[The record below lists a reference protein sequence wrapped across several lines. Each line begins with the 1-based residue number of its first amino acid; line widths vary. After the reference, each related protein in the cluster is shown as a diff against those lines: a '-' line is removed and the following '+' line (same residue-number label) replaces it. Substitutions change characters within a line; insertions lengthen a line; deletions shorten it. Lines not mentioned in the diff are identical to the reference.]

1 MKKFE
6 VGNYYTR
13 LEDDNNIECANIVYK
28 VVKRTA
34 KTITI
39 IEIQH
44 FGRYNESKSEPK
56 TIRIKDIDWN
66 GREYAA
72 KGERLIVA

>member
-13 LEDDNNIECANIVYK
+13 FEDDNNVENASIVYE
-28 VVKRTA
+28 VVKRTT

-39 IEIQH
+39 VEIHH
-44 FGRYNESKSEPK
+44 FGKYNESKSEPK
-56 TIRIKDIDWN
+56 TIKIKDREWN
-66 GREYAA
+66 GSEFAV
-72 KGERLIVA
+72 KSERLIVA

>member
-13 LEDDNNIECANIVYK
+13 FEDDNDVKNASIVYE

-56 TIRIKDIDWN
+56 TIKIKDRAWN
-66 GREYAA
+66 GSEFVT

>member
-13 LEDDNNIECANIVYK
+13 FENDNNIENASVVYE

-34 KTITI
+34 KTLTI
-39 IEIQH
+39 VEIQH

-56 TIRIKDIDWN
+56 TLKIKDREWN
-66 GREYAA
+66 GSEFTT
-72 KGERLIVA
+72 KGNWLIVA

>member
-13 LEDDNNIECANIVYK
+13 LENDNNVENASVVYE

-39 IEIQH
+39 VEIQH

-56 TIRIKDIDWN
+56 TLRIKDREWN
-66 GREYAA
+66 GSEFVTN
-72 KGERLIVA
+72 GERLIVA

>member
-13 LEDDNNIECANIVYK
+13 FEDGNNVENASVVYE

-39 IEIQH
+39 VEIQH
-44 FGRYNESKSEPK
+44 FGRYNERKSEPK
-56 TIRIKDIDWN
+56 TLKIKDREWNDSEFTTKGDW
-66 GREYAA
+66 
-72 KGERLIVA
+72 LIVA

>member
-13 LEDDNNIECANIVYK
+13 FEDGNNVESASIVYE

-39 IEIQH
+39 VEIQH
-44 FGRYNESKSEPK
+44 FGRYNERKSEPK
-56 TIRIKDIDWN
+56 TLKIKDREWN
-66 GREYAA
+66 GGEFTT
-72 KGERLIVA
+72 KGDFLIVA

>member
-13 LEDDNNIECANIVYK
+13 FEDDNNVENASIVYE
-28 VVKRTA
+28 VVKRTT

-39 IEIQH
+39 VEIQH

-56 TIRIKDIDWN
+56 TIKIKDREWN
-66 GREYAA
+66 GSEFAV

>member
-13 LEDDNNIECANIVYK
+13 FEDDNNLENASIVYE

-39 IEIQH
+39 VQIQH
-44 FGRYNESKSEPK
+44 FGRYNESTSEPK
-56 TIRIKDIDWN
+56 TIKIKDREWN
-66 GREYAA
+66 GSEFAV